1 MENQEEKA
9 AKKEAEESWRK
20 CPICAQEFQDFL
32 PAIRHLEE
40 HVRRESQMVKIELG
54 AKDYLAKRIAQEF
67 SPHLQG
73 SEADKKKGPRRRA
86 VWRRKVADEAKGLL
100 SVVGDWLE
108 QALTTFSE
116 VKSIVTSDLKVA
128 QDLVSFVR
136 RLPDGFREQR
146 DYLLQHQERLQETG
160 MDPKWPRKAGGQIRF
175 VAESMAGAEW
185 NLRPST
191 SREFIRQQK
200 PRKGAI
206 SGVPQRWWDPASRA
220 AGSEEE
226 E

>member
-73 SEADKKKGPRRRA
+73 SEADKKKAR
-86 VWRRKVADEAKGLL
+86 
-100 SVVGDWLE
+100 VG
-108 QALTTFSE
+108 ARSGGG
-116 VKSIVTSDLKVA
+116 
-128 QDLVSFVR
+128 
-136 RLPDGFREQR
+136 RLP
-146 DYLLQHQERLQETG
+146 T
-160 MDPKWPRKAGGQIRF
+160 KRKACYPWLATG
-175 VAESMAGAEW
+175 S
-185 NLRPST
+185 
-191 SREFIRQQK
+191 SRR
-200 PRKGAI
+200 
-206 SGVPQRWWDPASRA
+206 
-220 AGSEEE
+220 
-226 E
+226 